1 MPTPHLDDIDR
12 QLIGLLRDDSR
23 LPTTTL
29 ARRLGVARATVQNRI
44 DRLMETGV
52 ILGFTIRLRGDAET
66 GQIRAIT
73 ALELRAGD
81 KNAVV
86 AQLKRMPDVAR
97 IHSTNGRWDLIVDLN
112 TPDLATLDRVL
123 HDIREI
129 KGVSLSETS
138 ILLSGLK

>member
-97 IHSTNGRWDLIVDLN
+97 
-112 TPDLATLDRVL
+112 
-123 HDIREI
+123 
-129 KGVSLSETS
+129 
-138 ILLSGLK
+138 